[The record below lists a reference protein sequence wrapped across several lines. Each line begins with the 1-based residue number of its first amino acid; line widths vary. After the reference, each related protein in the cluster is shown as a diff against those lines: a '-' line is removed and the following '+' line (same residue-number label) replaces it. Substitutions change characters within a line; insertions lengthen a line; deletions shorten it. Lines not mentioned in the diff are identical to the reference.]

1 MELGRRFGVIV
12 LASAVLLVVTVHTD
26 AHKPVT
32 SKYDYNRDVFPL
44 LRDHCGS
51 CHVEGGPAPM
61 SLMTYKNAMPWAEA
75 IRDEITS
82 GRMPPWPVDATSP
95 SVKAGHAITSREIN
109 MIVVW
114 ASGGTPQGNADVD
127 PPAVTFSPQWK
138 VGPPDLKISMDAEHT
153 IPPENMEE
161 VREFSL
167 ATNLTDTKWVKAA
180 DLMPG
185 TASIVRDVIIS
196 IENGP
201 VLALWQPGSETTA
214 APAGAAFRMAP
225 GSKIHLQIH
234 YKKNF
239 NQEQSAVSDRS
250 TVGLYFTDPPPSG
263 RELRSFT
270 IDPPKG
276 SNVAGPAQIVAIR
289 PMLDRAYASLLIEA
303 VTPAG
308 MHVPLLALHGPRPQ
322 WFRRYWLQEP
332 VTLASGSEI
341 VVSVTPLSDYS
352 DEPKL
357 TPRFPLQVSLDYVA
371 Q

>member
-1 MELGRRFGVIV
+1 MEPGRGLCPQSPKSTPFARRLPLMRGMNRYPFIV
-12 LASAVLLVVTVHTD
+12 LAIVFLLLVGGGHTA

-44 LRDHCGS
+44 LRDHCAG
-51 CHVEGGPAPM
+51 CHVEGGPGPM
-61 SLMTYKNAMPWAEA
+61 SLMTYNDAAPWAQS
-75 IRDEITS
+75 IRDEVTA
-82 GRMPPWPVDATSP
+82 GRMPPWPVDPTSP
-95 SVKAGHAITSREIN
+95 AVKGGHPISSRDLDVIA
-109 MIVVW
+109 VW
-114 ASGGTPQGNADVD
+114 ASGGTPQGD
-127 PPAVTFSPQWK
+127 PDAKLPSLKFTQQWK
-138 VGPPDLKISMDAEHT
+138 LGAPDLKIPMDIDYT
-153 IPPENMEE
+153 MPPGKLEE
-161 VREFSL
+161 TRDFSL
-167 ATNLTDTKWVKAA
+167 SANLTDVKWIKAV
-180 DLMPG
+180 DMTPG
-185 TASIVRDVIIS
+185 TASIVRDAIIS

-201 VLALWQPGSETTA
+201 VLALWQPGSEPTA
-214 APAGAAFRMAP
+214 APAGAAFRLAP

-289 PMLDRAYASLLIEA
+289 PMLDRAYASLRIEA

-332 VTLASGSEI
+332 VTLASGS
-341 VVSVTPLSDYS
+341 
-352 DEPKL
+352 
-357 TPRFPLQVSLDYVA
+357 
-371 Q
+371 

>member
-1 MELGRRFGVIV
+1 L
-12 LASAVLLVVTVHTD
+12 
-26 AHKPVT
+26 
-32 SKYDYNRDVFPL
+32 
-44 LRDHCGS
+44 
-51 CHVEGGPAPM
+51 
-61 SLMTYKNAMPWAEA
+61 
-75 IRDEITS
+75 
-82 GRMPPWPVDATSP
+82 
-95 SVKAGHAITSREIN
+95 
-109 MIVVW
+109 
-114 ASGGTPQGNADVD
+114 
-127 PPAVTFSPQWK
+127 
-138 VGPPDLKISMDAEHT
+138 GPPDLAIPMDAEHT
-153 IPPENMEE
+153 VAPGTIEDIFEC
-161 VREFSL
+161 SL
-167 ATNLTDTKWVKAA
+167 PVNLTGPKWARAA

-185 TASIVRDVIIS
+185 TASIVRDAIIS

-250 TVGLYFTDPPPSG
+250 TVGLYFTGPPPSG

-308 MHVPLLALHGPRPQ
+308 
-322 WFRRYWLQEP
+322 
-332 VTLASGSEI
+332 
-341 VVSVTPLSDYS
+341 
-352 DEPKL
+352 
-357 TPRFPLQVSLDYVA
+357 
-371 Q
+371 